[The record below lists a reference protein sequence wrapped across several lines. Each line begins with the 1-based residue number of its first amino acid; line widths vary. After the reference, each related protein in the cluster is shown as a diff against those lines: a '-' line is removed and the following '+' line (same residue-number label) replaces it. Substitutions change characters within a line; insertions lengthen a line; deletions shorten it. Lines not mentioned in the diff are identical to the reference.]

1 MRQWTL
7 KAITSVS
14 KKGVKQNASGTQRDN
29 KEAYKK
35 NSGGRSQEK

>member
-14 KKGVKQNASGTQRDN
+14 KKGVKQTASGTQRDN
-29 KEAYKK
+29 KEAHKK
-35 NSGGRSQEK
+35 DSGKSS